1 MLTKDPIDVHEKLQN
16 PPTWKPCDTCM
27 KVKSKLK
34 NRKPVSLEAIPG
46 KPFIYFL
53 TQNQRYDLNG
63 TLKRRRDDFP
73 PFII

>member
-1 MLTKDPIDVHEKLQN
+1 
-16 PPTWKPCDTCM
+16 M

-34 NRKPVSLEAIPG
+34 NRKPLSIEAIPG
-46 KPFIYFL
+46 KPFAYFL

-63 TLKRRRDDFP
+63 TQKRRRDDFP